1 VSEPASG
8 WQAARTAQM
17 SPKSVGLN
25 PNTTVSI
32 DVKICVWN
40 PVSTDIQRING
51 FVAYYPFIRCHPLT
65 PSQNHFLNLYS
76 NRAVEPEEHA
86 LPSLLFWLCRPRTI
100 INFS

>member
-1 VSEPASG
+1 VSEPAFG

-25 PNTTVSI
+25 PNTTVS
-32 DVKICVWN
+32 N
-40 PVSTDIQRING
+40 
-51 FVAYYPFIRCHPLT
+51 
-65 PSQNHFLNLYS
+65 
-76 NRAVEPEEHA
+76 NRAVEPEAHA